1 MLKAAKVAKVS
12 ESSDAACA
20 SNIAP
25 ASDPPASDAVAA
37 RGDVPTPYDAYFD
50 SLEKCK
56 KDTGALG
63 FLLIRGVQNDD
74 EEDDSDDDSCE
85 KYTAEQMKSMRVMI
99 ITESREKFMKKA
111 QKFATCD
118 QVGSFM
124 YMFNTHSGNT
134 IIAGIPKEVAKVYK
148 LKTAPERF
156 DGMFA
161 LTLALCKNDY
171 WSVLPSAT

>member
-111 QKFATCD
+111 EKFATCD